1 MVINLIKHVY
11 NLCVWNYK
19 DTDVR
24 NQRAMQHKK
33 INIQKSVAI
42 LYTNNELSERE
53 IKQSHLQEHQ
63 KE

>member
-1 MVINLIKHVY
+1 M
-11 NLCVWNYK
+11 
-19 DTDVR
+19 R
-24 NQRAMQHKK
+24 NQTPMQHKI